1 MTIEQMSFN
10 QALQRLFSTFLFEG
24 VNTALPGIVDKQ
36 IDSYRVQVTPAINR
50 KYTDGEELK
59 YKPIVNVPL
68 VLPRTSKA
76 VIRLPQLQQ
85 GDTVLLIFSQ
95 KAMDSWL
102 NSIKGEQT
110 ASSDPRR
117 FDVTDA
123 IAIPGLYPFKVNTPE
138 PKNLNDLEIIY
149 EDSIISMKENGDIQL
164 TSGNVLTIKT
174 TGEIEIGEQSLKKLL
189 NESFKDVFNN
199 HVHNFIA
206 APSGTFSTSTPA
218 SVILTSLPPPFPPGG
233 ALATYGSAITNSEL
247 TSKVKAQ

>member
-1 MTIEQMSFN
+1 MTDTISFN
-10 QALQRLFSTFLFEG
+10 QALQRLFNTFLFEG

-50 KYTDGEELK
+50 KYTDGIELK

-95 KAMDSWL
+95 KSLDTWL
-102 NSIKGEQT
+102 NSLNGEQIT
-110 ASSDPRR
+110 SSDPRR
-117 FDVTDA
+117 FDVSDA
-123 IAIPGLYPFKVNTPE
+123 IAIPGLYPFKIGTPE
-138 PKNLNDLEIIY
+138 PINLNDLEIIY
-149 EDSIISMKENGDIQL
+149 EDSIISIKENGDIQF
-164 TSGNVLTIKT
+164 TSGNVLTIKNN
-174 TGEIEIGEQSLKKLL
+174 GEIEIGGQSLKKLI

-206 APSGTFSTSTPA
+206 APSGSYSTSTPA
-218 SVILTSLPPPFPPGG
+218 SVILTSFPPPVPPGG
-233 ALATYGSAITNSEL
+233 SIALYGSAITNNEL